1 MYASVSQGRLRLGG
15 AQAPSSRGARTDN
28 LRPTWFRSAGTT
40 GTGPRSIGPMYPQTT
55 SSHARETAFLH
66 VGSASLPAAPSRLR
80 ADDPSQLTDRGDFSH
95 AASCAPPPGTGSL
108 SSVGKVCHPL
118 LRRSSLPMTDEI
130 LTLPEVAKLLKVT
143 DKTVYSLAQKGT
155 LPGFKVGGQWRFK
168 RVDIDAW
175 IEEQKAVLRGE
186 DDS

>member
-1 MYASVSQGRLRLGG
+1 MVA
-15 AQAPSSRGARTDN
+15 
-28 LRPTWFRSAGTT
+28 
-40 GTGPRSIGPMYPQTT
+40 GPRSIGPMYAQTT
-55 SSHARETAFLH
+55 FSPAHGGAAACRVAD
-66 VGSASLPAAPSRLR
+66 VLPASGQPRS
-80 ADDPSQLTDRGDFSH
+80 TGGYDFTH
-95 AASCAPPPGTGSL
+95 AAPCALPSGGCTLLPA
-108 SSVGKVCHPL
+108 GKVCRPL
-118 LRRSSLPMTDEI
+118 RRRSSLLMTDEI

-186 DDS
+186 DDG